1 MTTTLEAIGIILLTL
16 LPFILMI
23 WNKQRIEPQVQQSLD
38 QRREDYWQK
47 MTAQY
52 GEPVESSWTAEVP
65 LLIYDGFLVM
75 GGVRVPFD
83 SIEDVTWNN
92 ADNIPWGG
100 GNYQV
105 IVRTKLPEHE
115 FIHAL
120 MGNDPKEAI
129 GMAEQIR
136 SYIQK

>member
-1 MTTTLEAIGIILLTL
+1 MTAFEAIGIILLTL

-23 WNKQRIEPQVQQSLD
+23 WNKHRIEPQVQQTLD
-38 QRREDYWQK
+38 KRREDYWQK
-47 MTAQY
+47 ITTQY
-52 GEPVESSWTAEVP
+52 GEPVESLWTAEVP

-75 GGVRVPFD
+75 AGVRVPYD
-83 SIEDVTWNN
+83 SIVNVTWNN
-92 ADNIPWGG
+92 ADHLPWGR

-105 IVRTKLPEHE
+105 IVRTNLPGHE

-120 MGNDPKEAI
+120 MENDPKEAI

-136 SYIQK
+136 NYMQK